1 MALAEPTDSQ
11 LLSATDTRS
20 FELFYRRHFEPVL
33 GFFARRTRDAE
44 LAADLAAETFAAALS
59 ARSRYRPER
68 GRADSWLFAIA
79 YHKLADAQRRGAA
92 DDRARRRLAMERIE
106 LTDVDVRRI
115 ERLAGENLACRPS
128 SASRPTSARRS
139 GRTSSAAAATRRSP
153 TRSTS
158 LRRGP
163 QARQPRARDGAQA
176 DRRAAMTIELEDRLW
191 AQLEAAADR
200 NARRGRVARGSEL
213 LRRALPPAVAV
224 AAVPLWP
231 PRSRS
236 S

>member
-106 LTDVDVRRI
+106 LTDADVRRI
-115 ERLAGENLACRPS
+115 EQLAGENPALASVERLP
-128 SASRPTSARRS
+128 ADQREAI
-139 GRTSSAAAATRRSP
+139 
-153 TRSTS
+153 
-158 LRRGP
+158 
-163 QARQPRARDGAQA
+163 RAHVV
-176 DRRAAMTIELEDRLW
+176 
-191 AQLEAAADR
+191 
-200 NARRGRVARGSEL
+200 RGRSYAEIADSLDISEVVVRKRVSRGL
-213 LRRALPPAVAV
+213 ATVRRLIGERP
-224 AAVPLWP
+224 
-231 PRSRS
+231 
-236 S
+236 